1 VLRRLIARNQR
12 SWMEAVAGATGGS
25 AGADWVYQPRP
36 HGELLVPFPEQP
48 PGADVLARAREL
60 GARRLGCWL
69 VEPSAPVEDALAG
82 LGFTRGWDPH
92 WMAAPAAASELDPRV
107 SEPADAPP
115 EYDDYGRA
123 LFGMAGR
130 GSSLFVAREADGA
143 FAGHAW
149 LHVAAGVGGIY
160 DVFVTEGR
168 RRRGLGTALSN
179 AASAKAAALGVETM
193 ALNAEFAPLYES
205 LGYRSLGTGRTWWLH
220 LSDRRS
226 SAAAPDRPS

>member
-48 PGADVLARAREL
+48 PGAD
-60 GARRLGCWL
+60 
-69 VEPSAPVEDALAG
+69 
-82 LGFTRGWDPH
+82 
-92 WMAAPAAASELDPRV
+92 
-107 SEPADAPP
+107 
-115 EYDDYGRA
+115 
-123 LFGMAGR
+123 
-130 GSSLFVAREADGA
+130 
-143 FAGHAW
+143 
-149 LHVAAGVGGIY
+149 GIY